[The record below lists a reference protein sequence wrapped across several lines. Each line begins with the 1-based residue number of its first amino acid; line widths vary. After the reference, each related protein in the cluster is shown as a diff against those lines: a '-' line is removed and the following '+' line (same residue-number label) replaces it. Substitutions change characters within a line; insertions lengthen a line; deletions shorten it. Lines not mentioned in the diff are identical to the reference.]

1 MDDVAQLPAA
11 ELAVLPALEG
21 LGDGHEGSTELF
33 LVRLPAMLTQ
43 ETLDPLWRVCHT
55 LSP

>member
-11 ELAVLPALEG
+11 ELAMLPALEG

-33 LVRLPAMLTQ
+33 FVRPSAMLTR
-43 ETLDPLWRVCHT
+43 DA
-55 LSP
+55 